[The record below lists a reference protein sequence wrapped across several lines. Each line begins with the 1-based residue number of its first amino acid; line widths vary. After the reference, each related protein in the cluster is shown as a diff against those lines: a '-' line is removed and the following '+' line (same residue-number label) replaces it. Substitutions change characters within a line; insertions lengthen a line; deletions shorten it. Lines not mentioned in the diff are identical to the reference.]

1 MPLLVSSQPRRTRSH
16 RSHPQRKA
24 RAQPYDPSP
33 AVHTYDP
40 HSLEK
45 YNSVGYI
52 RADII
57 TTWTLDNPAASVGLY
72 YPISRSSRNTP
83 LHPEINEVQQ
93 IFHNFVNR
101 AISRETRDDRE
112 IFVAGHSRQFICYG
126 ITVIDEQRTREY
138 WAEFRGLNYDHQGVF
153 HADILAHQIT
163 LIVNSGAN
171 RIGQVRGITEILR
184 SELGHPVTYGAAA

>member
-24 RAQPYDPSP
+24 RAQPYNSSP

-83 LHPEINEVQQ
+83 LH
-93 IFHNFVNR
+93 R
-101 AISRETRDDRE
+101 RSTKSSRSFTTSS
-112 IFVAGHSRQFICYG
+112 IALY
-126 ITVIDEQRTREY
+126 
-138 WAEFRGLNYDHQGVF
+138 
-153 HADILAHQIT
+153 LA
-163 LIVNSGAN
+163 
-171 RIGQVRGITEILR
+171 R
-184 SELGHPVTYGAAA
+184 PVTTVKSS